1 MSYSKKILLNGLGHV
16 CEFTILY
23 CRLLVEALALN
34 LKGQFFLFR
43 HLACVSNMHARGA
56 TSYIGNNFQSL
67 LLPCFDRLDKINCCA

>member
-34 LKGQFFLFR
+34 LKGQFFFIPTLSLCEQYARAGR
-43 HLACVSNMHARGA
+43 HFIHGKYLSKFVVA
-56 TSYIGNNFQSL
+56 L
-67 LLPCFDRLDKINCCA
+67 L